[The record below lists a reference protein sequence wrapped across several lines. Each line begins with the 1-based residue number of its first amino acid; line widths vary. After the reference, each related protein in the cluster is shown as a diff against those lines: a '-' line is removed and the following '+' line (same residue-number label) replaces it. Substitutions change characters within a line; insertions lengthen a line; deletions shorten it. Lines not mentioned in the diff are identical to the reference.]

1 MPSYLTPAQRSAERS
16 ITIEAMNKQ
25 KDGDDHRR
33 ESEEYIMDRR
43 DGPDSVELQ
52 PSGIVRKMDCDITY
66 DTESS
71 SVDHGREQRH
81 H

>member
-1 MPSYLTPAQRSAERS
+1 VNR
-16 ITIEAMNKQ
+16 Q
-25 KDGDDHRR
+25 KDGDGNRR

-52 PSGIVRKMDCDITY
+52 PTGIFRKMDFDITY

-71 SVDHGREQRH
+71 SVCHGREQRH
-81 H
+81 N